1 MYHISANDNYNFQI
15 NPENTIW
22 DLIEVEEGRFN
33 IIHNFISYDVVVLGA
48 DFENKTFSVR
58 VNNGVYNL
66 QAKDR
71 FDLLAEK
78 LGFTSKNSQKS
89 NSIKAPMPGMV
100 ISVMVYEGQSVQKG
114 DSVLILEAMKMENV
128 IKAPGDG
135 VIKSIKIKQG
145 TAVEKNQV
153 LIELA

>member
-1 MYHISANDNYNFQI
+1 MYQITANENHSFEI
-15 NPENTIW
+15 NPNNTEW
-22 DLIEVEEGRFN
+22 DLIEVEPGRFN
-33 IIHNFISYDVVVLGA
+33 IIYNFISYDVVVLNT
-48 DFENKTFSVR
+48 DFESKTFTIR
-58 VNNGVYNL
+58 VNNSVYNL

-78 LGFTSKNSQKS
+78 LGFTAKNNQKS
-89 NSIKAPMPGMV
+89 NTIKAPMPGMV
-100 ISVMVYEGQSVQKG
+100 ISVMVTEGQAVQKG

-135 VIKSIKIKQG
+135 VIKTIKIKQG

-153 LIELA
+153 MIELA